1 MPSGGEFTNDTALV
15 QIPVYQGKA
24 TGLVIGGYDNQCLT
38 VLGGP
43 FEDTSDRTVEIM
55 CLLHQQVD
63 IVEMSVIIQ
72 LGALYHQEETFRV
85 LSQQIDRFHRG
96 TSQEIA
102 SLGGKRGVYG
112 IGNAEYLAFLNLRQ
126 FLPATGSLVTFLP

>member
-1 MPSGGEFTNDTALV
+1 M
-15 QIPVYQGKA
+15 ICC
-24 TGLVIGGYDNQCLT
+24 YDNECFS
-38 VLGGP
+38 VSSRP
-43 FEDTSDRTVEIM
+43 FEYFSDRTVEIM

-102 SLGGKRGVYG
+102 SLGGKRGIYG
-112 IGNAEYLAFLNLRQ
+112 IGSAEYLAFLNFRQ

>member
-1 MPSGGEFTNDTALV
+1 
-15 QIPVYQGKA
+15 
-24 TGLVIGGYDNQCLT
+24 
-38 VLGGP
+38 
-43 FEDTSDRTVEIM
+43 M

-72 LGALYHQEETFRV
+72 LGALYHQEETLRV

-96 TSQEIA
+96 TCQEIA
-102 SLGGKRGVYG
+102 SFRGKRGVYR
-112 IGNAEYLAFLNLRQ
+112 IGNAEYLAFLDLRQ